1 MTDPSKPTPQGG
13 GHAVRMSMTVVPRL
27 ALADADAAIDF
38 YRRALGA
45 ELVERVTDPD
55 GRVVHAELR
64 IGTSKVSVKDADD
77 HDRSP
82 ADLGGS
88 PIVMQLD
95 TDDVDAVAASM
106 EAAGATVVFPVGDQ
120 DYGYRDGRLQDP
132 FGLQWL
138 LSQRLT

>member
-1 MTDPSKPTPQGG
+1 MPN
-13 GHAVRMSMTVVPRL
+13 TVVPRL
-27 ALADADAAIDF
+27 ALSDADAAIDF
-38 YRRALGA
+38 YRRAFGA
-45 ELVERVTDPD
+45 ELVDRMTDPD

-88 PIVMQLD
+88 PVVLQLD
-95 TDDVDAVAASM
+95 VDQPDTVDAVAAAM

-120 DYGYRDGRLQDP
+120 DYGYRDGRLRDP
-132 FGLQWL
+132 FGLEWL